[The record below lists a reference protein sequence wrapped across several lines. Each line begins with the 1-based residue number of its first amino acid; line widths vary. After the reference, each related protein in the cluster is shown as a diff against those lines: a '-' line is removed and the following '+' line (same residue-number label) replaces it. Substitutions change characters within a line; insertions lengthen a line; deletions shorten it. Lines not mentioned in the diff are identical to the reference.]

1 MIVRIA
7 SFAPWTPEIEAEVH
21 RNLIERF
28 KPALVAEPGFI
39 TAYWGVAE
47 DGHAVSISVWENPE
61 ALVRGGAA
69 ANATPLLP
77 GQDPEKIPSPERV
90 ETFTVFE
97 RA

>member
-7 SFAPWTPEIEAEVH
+7 TFAPWTPEVEAEVR
-21 RNLIERF
+21 RNLLERF
-28 KPALVAEPGFI
+28 MPALLAQAGFI
-39 TAYWGVAE
+39 TAYWATAE
-47 DGHAVSISVWENPE
+47 DGHPVSISVWESQE
-61 ALVRGGAA
+61 AMARGGAA